1 MGRSRFESRSD
12 VLRAEEF
19 LEDILSFEAS
29 SFASDNLKIGDP
41 SHDLSSENQVG
52 TTSSLFEQFISYGGN
67 GINKTSNS
75 CPPDLPQLK
84 HEPLHINDIELHAL
98 AKDRQ
103 KKDNHNMTVELNTT
117 SALANYATEA
127 GQNIVNKVDRFL
139 VIRFTRYYEIVRD
152 VRPNKGTILK
162 SSVDYIKV
170 LKHDVHRMKQVEA
183 RQKQLEFQN
192 RRLLLRVQELE
203 LQAKAN
209 GLHVSEFDWQS
220 CTPVG
225 IVTNTYMKPDSLLQ
239 NPLRKIPDLITKA
252 STLSVAQM
260 EELMDDNPLVKGDPM
275 LSSHV
280 QNPGLSENNM
290 HNMDSIDS
298 IDDELDDSNPLTDD
312 IEMIV

>member
-1 MGRSRFESRSD
+1 MHPEKIM
-12 VLRAEEF
+12 AEEF

-192 RRLLLRVQELE
+192 RRLLLRVQ
-203 LQAKAN
+203 
-209 GLHVSEFDWQS
+209 
-220 CTPVG
+220 
-225 IVTNTYMKPDSLLQ
+225 
-239 NPLRKIPDLITKA
+239 IPDLITKA

>member
-1 MGRSRFESRSD
+1 MS
-12 VLRAEEF
+12 
-19 LEDILSFEAS
+19 
-29 SFASDNLKIGDP
+29 
-41 SHDLSSENQVG
+41 QVG

-103 KKDNHNMTVELNTT
+103 KKDNHNMIERRRRFNINDRIKELGTLLPKN
-117 SALANYATEA
+117 N
-127 GQNIVNKVDRFL
+127 DP
-139 VIRFTRYYEIVRD
+139 YYEIVRD

-203 LQAKAN
+203 LQAKAH
-209 GLHVSEFDWQS
+209 GLPVSEFHWQS

-225 IVTNTYMKPDSLLQ
+225 IVTNTYMKPHPLLQ
-239 NPLRKIPDLITKA
+239 NPLRKMPDLVTEA

-260 EELMDDNPLVKGDPM
+260 EDLMDDDHLVNGDPM

-280 QNPGLSENNM
+280 PSPGLSDNNM

-298 IDDELDDSNPLTDD
+298 VDDELDDSDPLNDD